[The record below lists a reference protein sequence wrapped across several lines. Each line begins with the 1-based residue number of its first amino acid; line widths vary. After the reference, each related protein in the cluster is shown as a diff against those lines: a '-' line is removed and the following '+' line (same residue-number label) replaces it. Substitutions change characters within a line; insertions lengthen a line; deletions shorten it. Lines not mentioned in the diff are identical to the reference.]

1 MIAMPRLALVFVGAS
16 ALCGRTHAQDLTCSG
31 LPGLTAVVGC
41 ARNIGL
47 TVLSSSDIAG
57 GPAVVSLN
65 NPSGVA
71 NGHGGCSA
79 DGTLN
84 QGSQGDQVCG
94 NT

>member
-31 LPGLTAVVGC
+31 LPGLTAVV
-41 ARNIGL
+41 GL

-84 QGSQGDQVCG
+84 QGNQGDQVCG